1 MVIKKPRAAGTT
13 LSVAHTNSGSL
24 EGRDMHDRKED
35 LELGELPRIAAVEIS
50 PLADRT
56 GRTINLALPAGSEV
70 VYVGAW
76 GDGRRIGQRV
86 PLLRTAVGEAL
97 AANQDERARRSQLE
111 GSDERQLAARLDLV
125 RARGYAIETDE
136 LDAGVAAVAAPVV
149 DRSGRAIGAISC
161 EGPIADLPRGALHEL
176 ARPLIETTRIISQHF
191 GGALRPTSKAA
202 RPAAPPSSSVGLLAD
217 TRNLI
222 GECPLYDAA
231 NERLYWVDMY
241 DPAVYRFDCRSG
253 KLSSYLQDEMVTA
266 LALTREGMLIAAQS
280 GLWLADPDTLRRIR
294 YLGHPEAHIPG
305 NRFNDGKCDGGG
317 RFWVNTIDLEF
328 GAGAG
333 ALYRREADGS
343 FAMVETGLTLP
354 NGLGWSPDNR
364 TMYLVET
371 RERAIYAY
379 DFSYDTGQISNR
391 RVLVSLPVDASG
403 APDGMAVDGVGNIW
417 VALFDGWRVSQ
428 FSPEGR
434 LLREV
439 VLPVP
444 RPTSCAIGGPDGQT
458 LFVTSARIRV
468 SERMLQEAPHSGAVF
483 AIAV

>member
-1 MVIKKPRAAGTT
+1 MDDPKQGV
-13 LSVAHTNSGSL
+13 
-24 EGRDMHDRKED
+24 
-35 LELGELPRIAAVEIS
+35 ELDELPRIASAEIAA
-50 PLADRT
+50 LAGRT
-56 GRTINLALPAGSEV
+56 GRTVTLALRAGTEAV
-70 VYVGAW
+70 CVGAW

-97 AANQDERARRSQLE
+97 AANQDERARRSLPE
-111 GSDERQLAARLDLV
+111 GSDGRQVASRLDLV

-136 LDAGVAAVAAPVV
+136 LDAGVAAVAAPIV
-149 DRSGRAIGAISC
+149 DGSGRAIAAIAC
-161 EGPIADLPRGALHEL
+161 EGPSADLPRGALHEL
-176 ARPLIETTRIISQHF
+176 APLLIEATRGISRHF
-191 GGALRPTSKAA
+191 GGVLRPTSRAA
-202 RPAAPPSSSVGLLAD
+202 RPAAPPPSSVRLLAD

-222 GECPLYDAA
+222 GEGPLYDAA
-231 NERLYWVDMY
+231 SERLYWLDMY
-241 DPAVYRFDCRSG
+241 DPTIFRFDFRSG
-253 KLSSYLQDEMVTA
+253 RLSSYLQEEMVTA
-266 LALTREGMLIAAQS
+266 LALTPEGMLVAAQS
-280 GLWLADPDTLRRIR
+280 GLWLAHPDTLRRIR
-294 YLGHPEAHIPG
+294 YLGHPEAHIAS
-305 NRFNDGKCDGGG
+305 NRFNDGKCDGSG

-343 FAMVETGLTLP
+343 FATVETGLTLP

-364 TMYLVET
+364 TMYLAET

-379 DFSYDTGQISNR
+379 DFSRDTGQISNR
-391 RVLVSLPVDASG
+391 RVLVSLPVDAGG
-403 APDGMAVDGVGNIW
+403 APDGMAVDGDGNIW

-428 FSPEGR
+428 FSPEGC

-444 RPTSCAIGGPDGQT
+444 RPTSCAIGGADGRT

-468 SERMLQEAPHSGAVF
+468 SESMLQEAPHSGAVF